1 MGTLFMGTLAL
12 GLVACSPDSSAEAR
26 KSTADSAGLVIVPED
41 APRPYFFDFGERLWG
56 EQIEHVFELE
66 NREGRTVVVHD
77 LLPDCGCTRP
87 RATVVLADGT
97 RVDGELDTRGMNLEV
112 PAGAKLE
119 VKIGLDTTRVEKPNQ
134 DKLAQVRMRSDSES
148 TPYMTFE
155 LHVLVVRAF
164 RAVPAEALLR
174 DVPQS
179 AGKSVRV
186 DISTENVRDKSR
198 IREIEGVDGPFT
210 AELTEAEVSGET
222 VWVLVVRA
230 DPGLDL
236 GPHTGK
242 VRFTTTRADGT
253 GDGQHFE
260 VPIRAQVV
268 TDCIVEPRVLTLS
281 RGGDG
286 VATAML
292 TALIPGAS
300 VQVREVRVE
309 GGASDVLQA
318 EWEPVDPDDSGRASR
333 WRLRMSPRGELPAE
347 SFSGKLVIELD
358 DPILPRLEVPY
369 AAPPR

>member
-1 MGTLFMGTLAL
+1 MLLVSTLAL
-12 GLVACSPDSSAEAR
+12 GLVACGPDSAAETR
-26 KSTADSAGLVIVPED
+26 QPTAGSEGLVIVPEG
-41 APRPYFFDFGERLWG
+41 APRPYFFDFGQRLWG
-56 EQIEHVFELE
+56 EQIEHVYEIE

-97 RVDGELDTRGMNLEV
+97 RIDGALDTRDMNLEV

-119 VKIGLDTTRVEKPNQ
+119 VRIGIDTTRVEKPNQ
-134 DKLAQVRMRSDSES
+134 NKLAQVRMRSDSES

-164 RAVPAEALLR
+164 RAVPAEALLK

-179 AGKSVRV
+179 AGKAVRI
-186 DISTENVRDKSR
+186 DISTEIANDKSR
-198 IREIEGVDGPFT
+198 IREIDSIDGPFT
-210 AELTEAEVSGET
+210 AELTEAQVSGET

-242 VRFTTTRADGT
+242 VHFTTTRADGT
-253 GDGQHFE
+253 TEGQQFQ

-281 RGGDG
+281 RGDG
-286 VATAML
+286 VATVLLM
-292 TALIPGAS
+292 ALVPGAR
-300 VQVREVRVE
+300 VQVNSARVE
-309 GGASDVLQA
+309 GGASDVLHA
-318 EWEPVDPDDSGRASR
+318 EWEPVDADDSGRASR
-333 WRLRMSPRGELPAE
+333 WRLRLSPRGELPPDG
-347 SFSGKLVIELD
+347 FSGKLVIELD
-358 DPILPRLEVPY
+358 DPLLPRLEVPY